1 MNHECLYVLL
11 CLLIL
16 IFAMLGIDPEVFTCY
31 VSTSSL
37 NYVPLQL
44 RTPCTQSSWGST
56 ALRAV
61 EGRLHSG
68 QLDNS
73 LTIPLKTQ
81 QSEGLPRD
89 LLHPVQEINS
99 FSVKSPK
106 LESPTG
112 DLIQPG
118 LQAYLET

>member
-1 MNHECLYVLL
+1 
-11 CLLIL
+11 
-16 IFAMLGIDPEVFTCY
+16 MLGIDPEVFTCY

-61 EGRLHSG
+61 EDQLHSG

-73 LTIPLKTQ
+73 LTAPLKTQ
-81 QSEGLPRD
+81 QSEGLPGD
-89 LLHPVQEINS
+89 LQQEKKVS
-99 FSVKSPK
+99 SLCASVKSHH
-106 LESPTG
+106 LEGSTG
-112 DLIQPG
+112 GLIQLR
-118 LQAYLET
+118 LQAYLKT